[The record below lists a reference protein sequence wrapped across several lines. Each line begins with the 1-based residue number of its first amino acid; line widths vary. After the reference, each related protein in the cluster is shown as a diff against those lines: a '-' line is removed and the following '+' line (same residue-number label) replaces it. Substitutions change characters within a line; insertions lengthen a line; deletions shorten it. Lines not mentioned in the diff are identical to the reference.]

1 MKVGFIVDNDF
12 INDGRVFKEVS
23 ILSAK
28 YEVKT
33 LCLNLDKNTVSDSN
47 NIHSIYLSK
56 WTKNKLFALASWLP
70 LYKWIWAKAI
80 REFIN
85 KEDIQLLHVHDLY
98 MAPPAIDA
106 IKNSQRPV
114 KLVLD
119 LHENFPATVLTY
131 NWTKGFFKNLITR
144 PRDWAK
150 KEKDILR
157 SVDRI
162 ITLSNDYK
170 DSLLKRYPQL
180 DGKKIF
186 VFPNVIDFSRFEEFK
201 VDKTKQRDTRVTFFY
216 FGVVA
221 ERRGIFDTLEVFER
235 VLLNEQNVLL
245 RIIGPVDN
253 ADKDRFHRFIA
264 KDSLKNNIEYTEW
277 IHIQDLLTE
286 LNRVDVCLAP
296 FHVNKQHNSGVANK
310 IFQYMYAEKP
320 LIVSNCT
327 PQAKLI
333 NDANCGL
340 VYKSQEAYLAS
351 IISLTKQKDLR
362 NKLGA
367 NAKKYLHDNYDS
379 ESHAE
384 QLFQVY
390 QPI

>member
-1 MKVGFIVDNDF
+1 MKVGFVVDNDF

-23 ILSAK
+23 ILIAK

-33 LCLNLDKNTVSDSN
+33 LCLNLDKNTVSDSR

-119 LHENFPATVLTY
+119 LHENFPASVLTY

-150 KEKDILR
+150 KENDILR

-186 VFPNVIDFSRFEEFK
+186 VFPNVIDFSRFEKFK

-264 KDSLKNNIEYTEW
+264 KDSLKNNIEYSEW

-296 FHVNKQHNSGVANK
+296 FYVNKQHNSGVANK

-367 NAKKYLHDNYDS
+367 NAKKYLHDNYDG

-384 QLFQVY
+384 QLFKVY
-390 QPI
+390 EPI

>member
-1 MKVGFIVDNDF
+1 MKVGFVVDNDF

-33 LCLNLDKNTVSDSN
+33 LCLNLDKNTVSDST

-106 IKNSQRPV
+106 IKYSQRPV

-144 PRDWAK
+144 PQDWAK

-157 SVDRI
+157 NVNCI

-180 DGKKIF
+180 DEKKIF
-186 VFPNVIDFSRFEEFK
+186 VFPNVIDFSRFEKFK

-296 FHVNKQHNSGVANK
+296 FYVNKQHNSGVANK

-367 NAKKYLHDNYDS
+367 NAKKYLHDNYDG

-384 QLFQVY
+384 QLFKVY
-390 QPI
+390 EPI

>member
-1 MKVGFIVDNDF
+1 MKVGFVVDNDF

-33 LCLNLDKNTVSDSN
+33 LCLNLDKNTVSDST

-106 IKNSQRPV
+106 IKYSQRPV

-144 PRDWAK
+144 PQDWAK

-157 SVDRI
+157 NVNCI

-186 VFPNVIDFSRFEEFK
+186 VFPNVIDFSRFDKFK

-296 FHVNKQHNSGVANK
+296 FYVNKQHNSGVANK

-367 NAKKYLHDNYDS
+367 NAKKYLHDNYDG

-384 QLFQVY
+384 QLFKVY
-390 QPI
+390 EPI

>member
-1 MKVGFIVDNDF
+1 MKVGFVVDNDF

-33 LCLNLDKNTVSDSN
+33 LCLNLDKNTVSDSK

-106 IKNSQRPV
+106 IKYSQRPV

-180 DGKKIF
+180 DEKKIF
-186 VFPNVIDFSRFEEFK
+186 VFPNVIDFSRFEKFK

-296 FHVNKQHNSGVANK
+296 FYVNKQHNSGVANK

-367 NAKKYLHDNYDS
+367 NAKKYLHDNYDG

-384 QLFQVY
+384 QLFKVY
-390 QPI
+390 EPI

>member
-1 MKVGFIVDNDF
+1 MKVGFVVDNDF

-33 LCLNLDKNTVSDSN
+33 LCLNLDKNTVSDST

-106 IKNSQRPV
+106 IKYSQRPV

-144 PRDWAK
+144 PQDWAK

-157 SVDRI
+157 NVNCI

-186 VFPNVIDFSRFEEFK
+186 VFPNVIDFSRFEKFK

-264 KDSLKNNIEYTEW
+264 KDSLKNNIEYSEW

-296 FHVNKQHNSGVANK
+296 FYVNKQHNSGVANK

-367 NAKKYLHDNYDS
+367 NAKKYLHDNYDG

-384 QLFQVY
+384 QLFKVY
-390 QPI
+390 EPI

>member
-1 MKVGFIVDNDF
+1 
-12 INDGRVFKEVS
+12 
-23 ILSAK
+23 
-28 YEVKT
+28 
-33 LCLNLDKNTVSDSN
+33 
-47 NIHSIYLSK
+47 LSK

-106 IKNSQRPV
+106 IKNSRRPV

-180 DGKKIF
+180 DEKKIF
-186 VFPNVIDFSRFEEFK
+186 VFPNVIDFSRFEKFK

-296 FHVNKQHNSGVANK
+296 FYVNKQHNSGVANK

-340 VYKSQEAYLAS
+340 VYKSQEAYLSS
-351 IISLTKQKDLR
+351 IISLAKQKDLR

-367 NAKKYLHDNYDS
+367 NAKKYLHDNYDG

-384 QLFQVY
+384 QLFKVY

>member
-1 MKVGFIVDNDF
+1 MKVGFVVDNDF

-144 PRDWAK
+144 PRDWAR

-180 DGKKIF
+180 DRKKIF
-186 VFPNVIDFSRFEEFK
+186 VFPNVIDFSRFEEFILSLN
-201 VDKTKQRDTRVTFFY
+201 DSFF
-216 FGVVA
+216 A
-221 ERRGIFDTLEVFER
+221 T
-235 VLLNEQNVLL
+235 N
-245 RIIGPVDN
+245 
-253 ADKDRFHRFIA
+253 
-264 KDSLKNNIEYTEW
+264 
-277 IHIQDLLTE
+277 
-286 LNRVDVCLAP
+286 
-296 FHVNKQHNSGVANK
+296 
-310 IFQYMYAEKP
+310 
-320 LIVSNCT
+320 
-327 PQAKLI
+327 
-333 NDANCGL
+333 
-340 VYKSQEAYLAS
+340 
-351 IISLTKQKDLR
+351 
-362 NKLGA
+362 
-367 NAKKYLHDNYDS
+367 
-379 ESHAE
+379 
-384 QLFQVY
+384 
-390 QPI
+390 

>member
-1 MKVGFIVDNDF
+1 MKVGFVVDNDF

-23 ILSAK
+23 ILIAK

-33 LCLNLDKNTVSDSN
+33 LCLNLDKNTVSDSR

-119 LHENFPATVLTY
+119 LHENFPASVLTY
-131 NWTKGFFKNLITR
+131 NWTKGFFRNLITR

-150 KEKDILR
+150 KENDILR

-186 VFPNVIDFSRFEEFK
+186 VFPNVIDFSRFEKFK

-296 FHVNKQHNSGVANK
+296 FYVNKQHNSGVANK

-367 NAKKYLHDNYDS
+367 NAKKYLHDNYDG

-384 QLFQVY
+384 QLFRVY
-390 QPI
+390 EPI

>member
-1 MKVGFIVDNDF
+1 MYFQLEYF
-12 INDGRVFKEVS
+12 
-23 ILSAK
+23 
-28 YEVKT
+28 
-33 LCLNLDKNTVSDSN
+33 NLKKKN
-47 NIHSIYLSK
+47 
-56 WTKNKLFALASWLP
+56 
-70 LYKWIWAKAI
+70 
-80 REFIN
+80 
-85 KEDIQLLHVHDLY
+85 
-98 MAPPAIDA
+98 ID
-106 IKNSQRPV
+106 
-114 KLVLD
+114 
-119 LHENFPATVLTY
+119 E
-131 NWTKGFFKNLITR
+131 
-144 PRDWAK
+144 
-150 KEKDILR
+150 
-157 SVDRI
+157 
-162 ITLSNDYK
+162 
-170 DSLLKRYPQL
+170 
-180 DGKKIF
+180 KKIF

-277 IHIQDLLTE
+277 IHILDLLTE

-367 NAKKYLHDNYDS
+367 NAKKYLHDNYDG

-384 QLFQVY
+384 QLFKVY
-390 QPI
+390 EPI